1 MTFQI
6 QDNFELP
13 ALQRAPGGGRGRGEF
28 ALTVDKLEIGQGFP
42 FKDKRELKA
51 LYPTCSP
58 AKFEGKK
65 FQIRKI
71 ADKDEN
77 GEYTYGIRRVAVVAK
92 AESTAVNTATETP
105 AAGAQDGQG
114 FAE

>member
-28 ALTVDKLEIGQGFP
+28 ALTLDKLEIGQGFA

-51 LYPTCSP
+51 LYPAVSP
-58 AKFEGKK
+58 KKFDGKK
-65 FQIRKI
+65 FQIRKL
-71 ADKDEN
+71 ADKDED
-77 GEYTYGIRRVAVVAK
+77 GKYTYGVRRVAVVEK
-92 AESTAVNTATETP
+92 AESSAVATP
-105 AAGAQDGQG
+105 AAEAQDSQG

>member
-28 ALTVDKLEIGQGFP
+28 ALTLDKLEIGQGFP

-51 LYPTCSP
+51 LYPTVSP
-58 AKFEGKK
+58 NKFNGKK
-65 FQIRKI
+65 FQIRKL
-71 ADKDEN
+71 ADKDAD
-77 GEYTYGIRRVAVVAK
+77 GKYTYGVKRVAVVEK
-92 AESTAVNTATETP
+92 EQSTAADAATAP
-105 AAGAQDGQG
+105 AAEAQDSQG